1 VREAAVRTRAGPA
14 VETRLPPLDRPAASL
29 PPSRTLFAGSIWSP
43 AAAAAAAAA
52 WLRAR
57 ARIRPPAALRRRRAA
72 AGLKAAAGLQ
82 AFAGAAA
89 ACAASI
95 VPGSLRS
102 GARVAIS

>member
-1 VREAAVRTRAGPA
+1 MLEAAIRTRTGPA
-14 VETRLPPLDRPAASL
+14 VETRLPPLDRPADSF
-29 PPSRTLFAGSIWSP
+29 PPSRTHFAGSIWSP
-43 AAAAAAAAA
+43 AAGAAA

-82 AFAGAAA
+82 AFAGDAA

-95 VPGSLRS
+95 VPSSLRS